1 MGAQQKVYIIQDSPE
16 SFQKSHAMISEITK
30 RFHDVVELNLEAAID
45 RGFSDAVMI
54 IVDVAPSDY
63 DTVTTLKYILKD
75 PRDEEIPILFLLSA
89 MNRRQIIQAQQLGA
103 TKFLVHPVKR
113 KEFTTTLR
121 DIANNSI
128 ENSWENLSQTQSAA
142 LKVSL
147 KVFEDTFD
155 NINSGQPISNAA
167 ISESC
172 DLIIQATA
180 EKGLSDM
187 LAAIRTHHNY
197 TYRHSMM
204 VCGYLTSFSML
215 LGIQGEDLQHLTI
228 AGLLHDVGKAHV
240 PPELLDKP
248 GPLTDEEWVVM
259 RTHPEHSRQI
269 LLDSDVHDD
278 IKDGAVHHHEKID
291 GTGYPDGLSGTQ
303 ISDFA
308 RMVAIAD
315 VFSGLTEKRA
325 YKTSMSNQKA
335 YDIMCEM
342 VGHLDQDLVRVFK
355 PIALEMD

>member
-1 MGAQQKVYIIQDSPE
+1 MSEQKKVYIIQGPPE
-16 SFQKSHAMISEITK
+16 SFDKSHVMVSKITK
-30 RFHDVVELNLEAAID
+30 RFHDVISLNLETAID
-45 RGFSDAVMI
+45 SDFSDAIMI
-54 IVDVAPSDY
+54 IVDVPPSDY

-75 PRDEEIPILFLLSA
+75 PRDKEIPILFLLSA
-89 MNRRQIIQAQQLGA
+89 MNRRQIVQVQQLGA
-103 TKFLVHPVKR
+103 TKFLVHPVNR

-121 DIANNSI
+121 DIANHSI
-128 ENSWENLSQTQSAA
+128 ETSWENLSQTQSAA

-147 KVFEDTFD
+147 KVFEDTFE
-155 NINSGQPISNAA
+155 NIKTGQPISNAE

-180 EKGLSDM
+180 EKGLANM

-204 VCGYLTSFSML
+204 VCGYLTSFSIL
-215 LGIQGEDLQHLTI
+215 LGIQGEELQHLAI
-228 AGLLHDVGKAHV
+228 VGLLHDVGKAHV

-259 RTHPEHSRQI
+259 RMHPEHSRRI
-269 LLDSDVHDD
+269 LKDSDVHDD
-278 IKDGAVHHHEKID
+278 IKDGAIHHHEKID

-325 YKTSMSNQKA
+325 YKASMSNQKA
-335 YDIMCEM
+335 YNIMVSM

>member
-1 MGAQQKVYIIQDSPE
+1 MSEQRKVYIIRDSSE
-16 SFQKSHAMISEITK
+16 SFDKSHAMVSKVTK
-30 RFHDVVELNLEAAID
+30 RFHDVEDLDLETAID
-45 RGFSDAVMI
+45 RDFSDAIMI
-54 IVDVAPSDY
+54 IMDVPPSDY
-63 DTVTTLKYILKD
+63 DTVTTLKYILKT
-75 PRDEEIPILFLLSA
+75 PREEEIPILFLLSS

-103 TKFLVHPVKR
+103 AKFLVHPIKP

-128 ENSWENLSQTQSAA
+128 ETSWENLSQTQSAA

-147 KVFEDTFD
+147 KVFEDTFE
-155 NINSGQPISNAA
+155 NIKNGQPISNAK

-172 DLIIQATA
+172 DLIIKATA
-180 EKGLSDM
+180 EKGLADM

-215 LGIQGEDLQHLTI
+215 LGIQGEELQHLTI

-259 RTHPEHSRQI
+259 RTHPGHSRQI

-325 YKTSMSNQKA
+325 YKASMSNQKA
-335 YDIMCEM
+335 YGIMCEM
-342 VGHLDQDLVRVFK
+342 VEHLDQDLVRVFK